1 MERMMISERDERL
14 KRIRPEIETCED
26 KEGFMENFQNQV
38 LRPVCKFQNSILIA
52 QFKSYVRKFK
62 PAFNAYNQSAQRNF
76 IEDSLRR
83 DPRIKN
89 SLIASIVSVLTLE
102 EYNLY
107 CENKRE
113 VNKRIISLV
122 SDRLK
127 SHLEMIY

>member
-1 MERMMISERDERL
+1 MEPMMISERDERL
-14 KRIRPEIETCED
+14 KGIRPEIETVED

-62 PAFNAYNQSAQRNF
+62 PAFNAYNQSSQRNF
-76 IEDSLRR
+76 IEDSLKR

-127 SHLEMIY
+127 SHLEMMY